1 MAARSAWS
9 RISLSSR
16 SSVVAPGGQPNKPF
30 SALTEGA
37 KLGGDVLFI
46 PAVEAHVEGK
56 LLMLRDISW
65 RYFDFLLLGAV
76 VLATTFGTTMIR
88 SAVAGNEGLLPLTN
102 RQIYFALIGIVLI
115 FIVAAIDYR
124 YWMALYRPIFIV
136 MSLMLIALYLSA
148 QAVFGAARWFQVGVL
163 FVQPTEFAKIAA
175 ILLLARYFDKTQ
187 QQSRNLRWLLFAF
200 LWTMGLAIWI
210 LLQPN
215 LSNVVVLMMILVS
228 LLWFNGVQAKHVVVA
243 GTLGAVFLGTIF
255 GLTFL
260 GVRIPFL
267 QGYQQQ
273 RIQNFILPDQEE
285 TFGETYNVDQA
296 KIAIGSGG
304 LFGKGYGH
312 GTQTQLRF
320 LKVRHTDFIFSA
332 ISEEFGLVGALVV
345 ISVIVFIVWRCLRTA
360 HKARD
365 VAGMSI
371 AYGVATLIF
380 FQGMVNIGVNLNIVP
395 VSGLPLP
402 FISYGG
408 SGLTSLMLGIG
419 LVESVAMRHR
429 QLDF

>member
-1 MAARSAWS
+1 
-9 RISLSSR
+9 
-16 SSVVAPGGQPNKPF
+16 
-30 SALTEGA
+30 
-37 KLGGDVLFI
+37 
-46 PAVEAHVEGK
+46 
-56 LLMLRDISW
+56 MLKDISW
-65 RYFDFLLLGAV
+65 RYFDFWLLGAV
-76 VLATTFGTTMIR
+76 VLATAFGTTMIR
-88 SAVAGNEGLLPLTN
+88 SAVAGNEELVPLIN
-102 RQIYFALIGIVLI
+102 RQIYFAFLGIVLI
-115 FIVAAIDYR
+115 FVIAAIDYR

-136 MSLMLIALYLSA
+136 MSVLLFALFLSA

-187 QQSRNLRWLLFAF
+187 NQPRDLRWILGAF
-200 LWTMGLAIWI
+200 FWVMGLGIWI

-215 LSNVVVLMMILVS
+215 LSNVVVLMVILGS
-228 LLWFNGVQAKHVVVA
+228 LLWFNGIQMKHLALFAAIGVLLVGTIVTLS
-243 GTLGAVFLGTIF
+243 TLGI
-255 GLTFL
+255 
-260 GVRIPFL
+260 RIPFL
-267 QGYQQQ
+267 QEYQQQ
-273 RIQNFILPDQEE
+273 RIANFIVPDKTA
-285 TFGETYNVDQA
+285 TFGATYNVSQA
-296 KIAIGSGG
+296 LIAIGSGG

-332 ISEEFGLVGALVV
+332 ISEEFGLVGSLL
-345 ISVIVFIVWRCLRTA
+345 VIVILVLVIWRCLRA
-360 HKARD
+360 AQKARD
-365 VAGMSI
+365 IAGMNI

-419 LVESVAMRHR
+419 LVESVAMR
-429 QLDF
+429 QKLLDF

>member
-1 MAARSAWS
+1 
-9 RISLSSR
+9 
-16 SSVVAPGGQPNKPF
+16 
-30 SALTEGA
+30 
-37 KLGGDVLFI
+37 
-46 PAVEAHVEGK
+46 
-56 LLMLRDISW
+56 MLRDLSW

-76 VLATTFGTTMIR
+76 VLAIAFGTTMIR
-88 SAVAGNEGLLPLTN
+88 SAVAGNEELLPLIE
-102 RQIYFALIGIVLI
+102 RQIYFAILGIVLI

-124 YWMALYRPIFIV
+124 YWISLYRPIFFVISAFLLAL
-136 MSLMLIALYLSA
+136 SLPSLGLEA
-148 QAVFGAARWFQVGVL
+148 FGAQRWFQVGVL
-163 FVQPTEFAKIAA
+163 FLQPTEFAKIAA

-187 QQSRNLRWLLFAF
+187 NQPRDLRWLLFALF
-200 LWTMGLAIWI
+200 WAWGIAIWI

-215 LSNVVVLMMILVS
+215 LSNVVVLMVILGF
-228 LLWFNGVQAKHVVVA
+228 LLWFNGIQIRHLFIIGGIGSILLTTV
-243 GTLGAVFLGTIF
+243 F
-255 GLTFL
+255 GLTYL
-260 GVRIPFL
+260 GVRLPFL
-267 QGYQQQ
+267 QEYQQK
-273 RIQNFILPDQEE
+273 RIENFILPDNEE

-332 ISEEFGLVGALVV
+332 ISEEFGLVGALIV
-345 ISVIVFIVWRCLRTA
+345 ISTIIFIVWRCLRA
-360 HKARD
+360 AQKARD
-365 VAGMSI
+365 VGGMSI
-371 AYGVATLIF
+371 AYGVAALIL

-419 LVESVAMRHR
+419 LVQSVAMRHR

>member
-1 MAARSAWS
+1 
-9 RISLSSR
+9 
-16 SSVVAPGGQPNKPF
+16 
-30 SALTEGA
+30 
-37 KLGGDVLFI
+37 
-46 PAVEAHVEGK
+46 
-56 LLMLRDISW
+56 MLRDISW
-65 RYFDFLLLGAV
+65 RYFDFWLLGAV
-76 VLATTFGTTMIR
+76 VLATAFGTTMIR
-88 SAVAGNEGLLPLTN
+88 SAVAGNEDLLPSIN
-102 RQIYFALIGIVLI
+102 RQIYFALAGIVLI

-136 MSLMLIALYLSA
+136 MFILLFFLFLSA

-163 FVQPTEFAKIAA
+163 FVQPTEFAKIAL

-187 QQSRNLRWLLFAF
+187 NEPRDLKWIFGGF
-200 LWTMGLAIWI
+200 LWVMALALWI

-215 LSNVVVLMMILVS
+215 LSNVVVMMVIFGA
-228 LLWFNGVQAKHVVVA
+228 LLWLNGIQIKHLALIA
-243 GTLGAVFLGTIF
+243 GVGILLVGSVF
-255 GLTFL
+255 GLTAL
-260 GVRIPFL
+260 GIRIPFL
-267 QGYQQQ
+267 QEYQQQ
-273 RIQNFILPDQEE
+273 RIENFILPNEEE

-332 ISEEFGLVGALVV
+332 LSEEFGLVGSMAVIFIIMLV
-345 ISVIVFIVWRCLRTA
+345 IWRCLRA
-360 HKARD
+360 AQKARD
-365 VAGMSI
+365 VAGMNI

-408 SGLTSLMLGIG
+408 SGLTALMLGIG
-419 LVESVAMRHR
+419 LVESVAMRFK